1 MASDWQSALRSLL
14 SQKVEVDLTN
24 ASVEFDGVY
33 LEELAKENTMYF
45 FADETLKTVLFRKN
59 KV

>member
-1 MASDWQSALRSLL
+1 ML

-33 LEELAKENTMYF
+33 LEELATENTMYLVK
-45 FADETLKTVLFRKN
+45 DDNLKAVSFRN
-59 KV
+59 KKKI